1 VKNIVALFDN
11 LENAH
16 GAVADLTKLGLGKSD
31 ISVITQEPGSDKATV
46 TRGGKTE
53 AAEGA
58 GIGATTGAVAGA
70 AAGILATL
78 GMIAIPGIGGLLAA
92 GPIVTALT
100 GAGVGAAA
108 GGLVGGLIGMG
119 IPEEHAEQYA
129 EGIRRGG
136 TVVSALAPDEKAQ
149 QVSDI
154 FDRHDAVNLD
164 ARTAQWQRSGWKG
177 RATPTAAA
185 STAATQTAAPAPAP
199 AAAPAQPASTA
210 GRHVEATQRIPIVEE
225 SLKVGK
231 REVGRGGVRVYAR
244 VTEQPVSEQVRL
256 REEHVHVER
265 RPVDRP
271 ANPEDLRAFKEGAIE
286 MRETAEEAV
295 VQKEAR
301 VTGEVV
307 VRKDVTEKTETV
319 RDTVRRTDVKV
330 DRVGNTNT
338 GAEGTA
344 SGPAC
349 NT

>member
-1 VKNIVALFDN
+1 MKNIVALFDN

-16 GAVADLTKLGLGKSD
+16 GAVADLTKLGLGRSD
-31 ISVITQEPGSDKATV
+31 ISVITQEAGSDKATV

-136 TVVSALAPDEKAQ
+136 TVVSALAPDDKAQ

-154 FDRHDAVNLD
+154 FDRHGAVNLD
-164 ARTAQWQRSGWKG
+164 ARTAEWQKAGWKG

-185 STAATQTAAPAPAP
+185 STSGAAQATAATTPPVQAS
-199 AAAPAQPASTA
+199 STA
-210 GRHVEATQRIPIVEE
+210 GRQVESTQRIPIVEE

-244 VTEQPVSEQVRL
+244 VTEQPVAEQVRL

-271 ANPEDLRAFKEGAIE
+271 ANPEDLRAFKDGTIE

-330 DRVGNTNT
+330 DRVGNANTTT